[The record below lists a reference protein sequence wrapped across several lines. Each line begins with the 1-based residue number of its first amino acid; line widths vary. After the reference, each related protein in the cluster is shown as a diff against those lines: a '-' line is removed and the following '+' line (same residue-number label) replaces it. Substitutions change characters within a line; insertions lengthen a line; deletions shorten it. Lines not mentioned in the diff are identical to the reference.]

1 MKLPCVSSPN
11 MSVSSSNQKL
21 TIKNKSPEHSAEIK
35 LSKSKQPQ
43 QTDFNCSV
51 SKNLN
56 KIISELER
64 VFNYDDYDK
73 KKSIYMKLWDEINK
87 CKDNHTYVLLE
98 AQAGKGKRNNAL
110 SCFW

>member
-73 KKSIYMKLWDEINK
+73 KNLFI
-87 CKDNHTYVLLE
+87 
-98 AQAGKGKRNNAL
+98 
-110 SCFW
+110 